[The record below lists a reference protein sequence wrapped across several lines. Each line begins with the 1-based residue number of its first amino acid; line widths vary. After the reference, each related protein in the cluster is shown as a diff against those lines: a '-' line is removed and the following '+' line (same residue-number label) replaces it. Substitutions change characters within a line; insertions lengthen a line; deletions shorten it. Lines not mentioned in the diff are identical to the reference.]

1 MRARR
6 LGRTSAGFAAAAVV
20 ALLVGTP
27 SAAAKPVPGQSNWL
41 TTTLG
46 SITTAADGSR
56 TSTLSLSRP
65 AVVAKPLDRLGWKDR
80 DSIDQ
85 PHLWAFTPDAAK
97 VLGRTIDDGRACPL
111 CDTAVAEM
119 AAALAADPAS
129 TRVEHG
135 QPGGLDAEGD
145 AYLLR
150 LGDDVWVRVRAVS
163 GTVLYY
169 LDAYHPWLHGQ
180 VTIT

>member
-1 MRARR
+1 MRPR
-6 LGRTSAGFAAAAVV
+6 LGRTLATLCSAAAAGV
-20 ALLVGTP
+20 LLAAP
-27 SAAAKPVPGQSNWL
+27 AASARPVPGQSNWL
-41 TTTLG
+41 SVTTGAVTV
-46 SITTAADGSR
+46 AADGTRS
-56 TSTLSLSRP
+56 STLALSPP

-80 DSIDQ
+80 DGIDE
-85 PHLWAFTPDAAK
+85 PHLWVFTSDSAK

-119 AAALAADPAS
+119 AAALAANPAA

-135 QPGGLDAEGD
+135 QLGGLDAEGD

-163 GTVLYY
+163 GTVWYY
-169 LDAYHPWLHGQ
+169 LDADHPWLHGQ
-180 VTIT
+180 VTVT